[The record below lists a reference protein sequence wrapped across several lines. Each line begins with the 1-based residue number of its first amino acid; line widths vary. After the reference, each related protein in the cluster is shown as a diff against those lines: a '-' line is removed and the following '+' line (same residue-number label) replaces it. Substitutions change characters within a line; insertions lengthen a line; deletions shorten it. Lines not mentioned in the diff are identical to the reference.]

1 MLQHKD
7 RILVAIDTANI
18 DLAKEL
24 SDKLQGFVG
33 GIKLGLEFFNTNGH
47 NGVRQVIHDGLESTP
62 RGQACHNQPLFL
74 DLKFHDIPNT
84 VAAAVKSIM
93 PLNPKIINVHIS
105 GGSAMMK
112 AALDAASFAAESL
125 GITRPMVIGVSVLT
139 SMDNNDLKAV
149 GQIGTTTEQ
158 VVRLAK
164 LAKKNDLD
172 GIVCSAREITA
183 IRQVCGND
191 FKLIVPGI
199 RPHGSNIGDQKRI
212 MTPSDAV
219 NAGAD
224 YLVIGRPITAAANP
238 IDAIKMI
245 IDDLN
250 INCQVK

>member
-1 MLQHKD
+1 MPQHKD
-7 RILVAIDTANI
+7 RILVAIDTPDI
-18 DLAKEL
+18 TLAKQL
-24 SDKLQGFVG
+24 SHKLQGFVG
-33 GIKLGLEFFNTNGH
+33 GIKLGLEFFNANGH
-47 NGVRQVIHDGLESTP
+47 DGIRQVIHYDLENTP
-62 RGQACHNQPLFL
+62 RGQACYNQPLFL

-84 VAAAVKSIM
+84 VAAAVRAVM
-93 PLNPKIINVHIS
+93 PLNPKIINIHIS

-112 AALDAASFAAESL
+112 AAIDEASFAAESL

-139 SMDNNDLKAV
+139 SMDDDDLKAV

-164 LAKKNDLD
+164 LATKTDLE
-172 GIVCSAREITA
+172 GLVWSAREITA
-183 IRQVCGND
+183 IRQACGDD

-224 YLVIGRPITAAANP
+224 YLVIGRPITKAANP
-238 IDAIKMI
+238 IDAIKAI
-245 IDDLN
+245 IDNLN